1 MTCLLGS
8 RRKTVTEL
16 IASAR
21 MSVSAAPPPL
31 TGEALEIASAIG
43 AAFKTSAEKAKI
55 KARCSILT
63 KDYEEIWWTATD
75 GAPGMLSKIVKS
87 KARSYLDGKTLLSPS
102 AGATMCCHLCPWLCG
117 CTNQMAIQGTV
128 GIELPGTSAAALV
141 VAGAPLGAQDLAV
154 AEEIMAACGFAKS
167 SGDVFKKG
175 GAPDSAD
182 MER

>member
-1 MTCLLGS
+1 
-8 RRKTVTEL
+8 
-16 IASAR
+16 
-21 MSVSAAPPPL
+21 MSVKAAPPPL
-31 TGEALEIASAIG
+31 TGEALEITTAIG
-43 AAFKTSAEKAKI
+43 AAFITSAQKAKI

-87 KARSYLDGKTLLSPS
+87 KARSYLEGKTLLSPS

-167 SGDVFKKG
+167 DGKFKKG